1 MAQCRIDAPALL
13 PAGPSRY
20 RPLSATGG
28 RAMSTASATAAPIA
42 TVRDLVKIFS
52 VQNDK
57 GGAPLQ
63 LHAVNQVGFD
73 IFAGE
78 TLGLVG
84 ESGSGKSTIG
94 RLLVGLIPPTNGRHR
109 SVRRTHRRQ
118 GRATAIF
125 VGFAAGCNSCFRTRT
140 ARSIR
145 ACASTIALPSR
156 SISRAACRART
167 RADRVLELLEIVGL
181 PRSSADRYPHE
192 FSGGQRQRIGIAR
205 ALALRP
211 EFIVCDEP
219 VSALDVSMQAQIV
232 NLLLDLQD
240 RFGLS
245 YLFIAHDLAVV
256 RSIARRVAVMYAGSI
271 VEQGPKGE
279 IYRAPKHPYTQ
290 ALLDAVPR
298 PDPERQRKPTL
309 SGEIPS
315 ILNPLPGCAFAVRCP
330 LAIDRCRIGAADAA
344 RNRARTSRRL
354 PSGIALSNPDAY
366 DDPLQQQESQK
377 TPERPSDRNIRQ
389 DQSSRPSPRL

>member
-1 MAQCRIDAPALL
+1 MNT
-13 PAGPSRY
+13 
-20 RPLSATGG
+20 SA
-28 RAMSTASATAAPIA
+28 AIPPPIA
-42 TVRDLVKIFS
+42 AVRDLVKIFS
-52 VQNDK
+52 VQNDN

-94 RLLVGLIPPTNGRHR
+94 RLLVGLIPPTKGEIDLFGEPITGKTGHRHLSR
-109 SVRRTHRRQ
+109 VRRRLQ
-118 GRATAIF
+118 F
-125 VGFAAGCNSCFRTRT
+125 VFQDPHGSLNPRMRVDDCIAEPLDIAGS
-140 ARSIR
+140 
-145 ACASTIALPSR
+145 PSR
-156 SISRAACRART
+156 KA

-232 NLLLDLQD
+232 NLLLDLQE

-256 RSIARRVAVMYAGSI
+256 RSIAGRVAVMYAGSI

-279 IYRAPKHPYTQ
+279 IYRTPLHPYTQ
-290 ALLDAVPR
+290 ALLDAVPQ

-315 ILNPLPGCAFAVRCP
+315 ILNPLPGCAFAMRCP
-330 LAIDRCRIGAADAA
+330 KAIDRCR
-344 RNRARTSRRL
+344 S
-354 PSGIALSNPDAY
+354 
-366 DDPLQQQESQK
+366 
-377 TPERPSDRNIRQ
+377 ERPM
-389 DQSSRPSPRL
+389 PREIAAGHLVACHLA

>member
-1 MAQCRIDAPALL
+1 M
-13 PAGPSRY
+13 
-20 RPLSATGG
+20 SANPVSSNSTG
-28 RAMSTASATAAPIA
+28 AVAS
-42 TVRDLVKIFS
+42 VRDLVKIFKVS
-52 VQNDK
+52 GDK
-57 GGAPLQ
+57 GGAPLH

-94 RLLVGLIPPTNGRHR
+94 RLLVGLIPPSRGSIDLFGESITGRDG
-109 SVRRTHRRQ
+109 RRHLSKIRRRLQ
-118 GRATAIF
+118 F
-125 VGFAAGCNSCFRTRT
+125 VFQDPYGSLNPRMRVDDCIAEPLDIAGGLSRKDRT
-140 ARSIR
+140 
-145 ACASTIALPSR
+145 
-156 SISRAACRART
+156 
-167 RADRVLELLEIVGL
+167 DRIVELLDIVGL
-181 PRSSADRYPHE
+181 PRSSRDRYPHE

-232 NLLLDLQD
+232 NLLLDLQE

-271 VEQGPKGE
+271 VEQGPKAE

-309 SGEIPS
+309 AGEIPS
-315 ILNPLPGCAFAVRCP
+315 ILNPLPGCAFAMRCP
-330 LAIDRCRIGAADAA
+330 LVTDRCRSERPMPREIGAGHLVACHLA
-344 RNRARTSRRL
+344 
-354 PSGIALSNPDAY
+354 
-366 DDPLQQQESQK
+366 
-377 TPERPSDRNIRQ
+377 
-389 DQSSRPSPRL
+389 

>member
-1 MAQCRIDAPALL
+1 MNS
-13 PAGPSRY
+13 SR
-20 RPLSATGG
+20 A
-28 RAMSTASATAAPIA
+28 AAPIA
-42 TVRDLVKIFS
+42 GVRDLVKIFS
-52 VQNDK
+52 VKSDK

-63 LHAVNQVGFD
+63 LHAVNQVDFD
-73 IFAGE
+73 IQPGE

-94 RLLVGLIPPTNGRHR
+94 RLLVGLIPPTRGHVELFGESITGKNGGKHL
-109 SVRRTHRRQ
+109 SNVRRRLQ
-118 GRATAIF
+118 F
-125 VGFAAGCNSCFRTRT
+125 VFQDPYGSLNPRMRVDDCIAEPLDIAGDV
-140 ARSIR
+140 
-145 ACASTIALPSR
+145 SR
-156 SISRAACRART
+156 KE
-167 RADRVLELLEIVGL
+167 RADRIIELLEIVGL
-181 PRSSADRYPHE
+181 PRSCGDRYPHE

-232 NLLLDLQD
+232 NLLLDLQEK
-240 RFGLS
+240 FGLS

-271 VEQGPKGE
+271 VEQGPRSE

-309 SGEIPS
+309 GGEIPS
-315 ILNPLPGCAFAVRCP
+315 ILNPLPGCSFAMRCP
-330 LAIDRCRIGAADAA
+330 LVTDLCRI
-344 RNRARTSRRL
+344 
-354 PSGIALSNPDAY
+354 
-366 DDPLQQQESQK
+366 
-377 TPERPSDRNIRQ
+377 ERP
-389 DQSSRPSPRL
+389 RPREIGSAHLVACHLA

>member
-1 MAQCRIDAPALL
+1 MN
-13 PAGPSRY
+13 
-20 RPLSATGG
+20 
-28 RAMSTASATAAPIA
+28 ASARAIA
-42 TVRDLVKIFS
+42 GVRDLVKIFQ
-52 VQNDK
+52 VRADK

-73 IFAGE
+73 ISAGE

-94 RLLVGLIPPTNGRHR
+94 RLLVGLIPPTRGHIELF
-109 SVRRTHRRQ
+109 
-118 GRATAIF
+118 GE
-125 VGFAAGCNSCFRTRT
+125 
-140 ARSIR
+140 
-145 ACASTIALPSR
+145 
-156 SISRAACRART
+156 SISGKDGARHLANVRSRLQFVFQDPYGSLNPRMRVADCIAEPLDIAGDVSRRE
-167 RADRVLELLEIVGL
+167 RADRIVELLEIVGL
-181 PRSSADRYPHE
+181 PRSCGDRYPHE

-232 NLLLDLQD
+232 NLLLDLQE

-271 VEQGPKGE
+271 VEQGPKGV
-279 IYRAPKHPYTQ
+279 IYRTPKHPYSQ

-309 SGEIPS
+309 TGEIPS
-315 ILNPLPGCAFAVRCP
+315 ILDPLPGCAFAMRCP
-330 LAIDRCRIGAADAA
+330 LVTERCRF
-344 RNRARTSRRL
+344 
-354 PSGIALSNPDAY
+354 
-366 DDPLQQQESQK
+366 
-377 TPERPSDRNIRQ
+377 ERPM
-389 DQSSRPSPRL
+389 PREIDGGHLVACHLA